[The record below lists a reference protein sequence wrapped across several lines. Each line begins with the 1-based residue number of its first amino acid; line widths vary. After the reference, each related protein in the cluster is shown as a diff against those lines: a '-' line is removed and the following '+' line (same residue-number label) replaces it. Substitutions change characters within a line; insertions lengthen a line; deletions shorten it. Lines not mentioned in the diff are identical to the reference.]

1 MSVGSHRKQM
11 LSMDGGVMEVFI
23 WFFRIISVVDKREKE
38 EGVGKES
45 LRLQCCSDKVYENSV
60 GNS

>member
-23 WFFRIISVVDKREKE
+23 LFFRIISVIDKREKE

-45 LRLQCCSDKVYENSV
+45 LRLQC
-60 GNS
+60 